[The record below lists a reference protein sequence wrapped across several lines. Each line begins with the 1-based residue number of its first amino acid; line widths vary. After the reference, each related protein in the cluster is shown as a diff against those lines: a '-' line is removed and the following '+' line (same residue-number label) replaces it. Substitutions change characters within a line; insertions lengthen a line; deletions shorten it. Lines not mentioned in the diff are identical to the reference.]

1 MINEEFDNFWL
12 EVCEYAEKMGLP
24 VAYIEEEFLIDG
36 ELIEM
41 RMPEAQ

>member
-1 MINEEFDNFWL
+1 MLTEEFDNFWL
-12 EVCEYAEKMGLP
+12 DVVAYAEKMGLP